1 MSYFTEV
8 LWPYLLL
15 GAVASAAIMLY
26 QLGFN
31 KGKSV
36 QSYVNG
42 AIEGLLKVLNLSASD
57 GLGRIIMGAIQFFI
71 VGLLIGISVYITNQ
85 FAPIPTPDAVLLGG
99 M

>member
-26 QLGFN
+26 QMQFN

-36 QSYVNG
+36 YSYINN
-42 AIEGLLKVLNLSASD
+42 AIESLLKIINLSGSD
-57 GLGRIIMGAIQFFI
+57 GLGHVIKAAIQFFI
-71 VGLLIGISVYITNQ
+71 VGLIIGISVYITNQ
-85 FAPIPTPDAVLLGG
+85 FAPIPTPGAVLPGG